1 MKVSRGTRLLDNN
14 FYLRKIIPDK
24 IFSVF
29 RGHEIIFHPNLQ
41 LTKRCFKNI
50 DNISICYKELVSL
63 WQNTNSTFT
72 IGNGILLPLL

>member
-1 MKVSRGTRLLDNN
+1 MKVSRRTRLLDNN

-29 RGHEIIFHPNLQ
+29 RGDEIIFHPDLQ
-41 LTKRCFKNI
+41 LTKRYSKNI
-50 DNISICYKELVSL
+50 DNISICYKESVCL

-72 IGNGILLPLL
+72 TENGILLPLL